1 MLMGNRRAW
10 LPKSLTKR
18 EMSAG
23 TFRAAM
29 DWIVPRLAQIERY
42 VRPRYWPFWRRRG
55 DRVIGLVALI
65 LSISIVLPIPGGNWL
80 PALSTALL
88 GLSLLE
94 RDGILLA
101 IGGTV
106 GVLAMAV
113 VAAIFSGAGFLIHA
127 AYAWVM

>member
-1 MLMGNRRAW
+1 MLMDRRAW

-55 DRVIGLVALI
+55 YRVIGLVALI
-65 LSISIVLPIPGGNWL
+65 LSISIAAAYPRRHWL

-88 GLSLLE
+88 SLSLLE

-113 VAAIFSGAGFLIHA
+113 VAAIFSGAGSGFTPPTPG
-127 AYAWVM
+127 